1 MRRGCVRLAWCA
13 TANKEIVQRRAV
25 RPPPACATRPPPA
38 CATGRTP
45 AVRLRDAPAVRL
57 RDAPAVRGAG
67 CRLITEEIET
77 DLEAAT
83 LTELGVEF
91 GRGYLFGRPEPLPP
105 G

>member
-1 MRRGCVRLAWCA
+1 MTCAPRLR
-13 TANKEIVQRRAV
+13 TARLVCNSQQGDRA
-25 RPPPACATRPPPA
+25 
-38 CATGRTP
+38 ATGRAP
-45 AVRLRDAPAVRL
+45 AARLRDAPAVRL

-67 CRLITEEIET
+67 CRLITEGIET